1 MKKITYLDHAAT
13 TPVRPEVLKAMLP
26 WFSENYGNPSS
37 LYSIGRESKGTI
49 AKAREQLARL
59 VNAPADRVFF
69 TGCGTEADNWAV
81 KGTAFANSG
90 KGKHIIVSAI
100 EHHAVLDTAESLH
113 GLGFDITIL
122 PVDRYGLVDP
132 DTLKHAIRDDTI
144 LVSVMHANNEVGT
157 IEPAAEISAICRDKG
172 VIFHVDAVQTV
183 GNYPVDVDELGCDL
197 LSASGH
203 KLYGPK
209 GVGALFIRKGTRIK
223 SRLNGGGQERNRRA
237 GTENIAGIVG
247 FGKAAELAIEEM
259 RGAMERSSKLRDR
272 LRDGILERIPDVRL
286 NGHPTKQLPN
296 NLNVSIEGIEGES
309 ILLRLDMKGICAS
322 TGSACTTGNLEPSHV
337 LLAMGIPHEICHGSQ
352 RFTLGRA
359 TTQEEIDYTVDAL
372 EEIVK
377 TLRAMSPMYQRNA

>member
-13 TPVRPEVLKAMLP
+13 TPVRQEVLKAMLP

-37 LYSIGRESKGTI
+37 LYSIGKSSTDAI
-49 AKAREQLARL
+49 AEARRQVAALI
-59 VNAPADRVFF
+59 NAPADRVFF
-69 TGCGTEADNWAV
+69 TSCGTEADNWAV
-81 KGTAFANSG
+81 KGAAFANSS
-90 KGKHIIVSAI
+90 KGKHIIVSAV

-113 GLGFDITIL
+113 DIGFDITIL
-122 PVDRYGLVDP
+122 PVDQYGLVDP

-157 IEPAAEISAICRDKG
+157 IEPVAEISAICRDKG
-172 VIFHVDAVQTV
+172 VLFHVDAVQTV
-183 GNYPVDVDELGCDL
+183 GNYPVDVDEVGCDL
-197 LSASGH
+197 LSMSGH

-223 SRLNGGGQERNRRA
+223 SLLNGGGQERNRRA
-237 GTENIAGIVG
+237 GTENVAGIVG
-247 FGKAAELAIEEM
+247 FGKAAELAIKEIP
-259 RGAMERSSKLRDR
+259 GAMERCSKLRDR

-286 NGHPTKQLPN
+286 NGHPTKRLPC
-296 NLNVSIEGIEGES
+296 NLNVSVDGIEGEA

-372 EEIVK
+372 EEIVRA
-377 TLRAMSPMYQRNA
+377 LRAMSPMYERNA